1 MKKSLLLLAVALAS
15 TFLSGCSYGTL
26 SKNLAEDGA
35 IVRADV
41 NSPWGKQTIVRIGT
55 TTNSVR
61 ISTDGEIVINERPV
75 AAASTAKP
83 STKK

>member
-1 MKKSLLLLAVALAS
+1 MKTHVRGIIMVAIPLLYC
-15 TFLSGCSYGTL
+15 GCYGTIT
-26 SKNLAEDGA
+26 KNLAKDGA

-61 ISTDGEIVINERPV
+61 VTTDGEIIVNGKR
-75 AAASTAKP
+75 
-83 STKK
+83 